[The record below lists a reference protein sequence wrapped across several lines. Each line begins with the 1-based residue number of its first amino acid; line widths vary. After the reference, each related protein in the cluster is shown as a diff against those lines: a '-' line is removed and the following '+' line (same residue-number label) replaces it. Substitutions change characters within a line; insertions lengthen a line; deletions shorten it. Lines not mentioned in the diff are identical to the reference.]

1 MFGQLKLAQTRFQG
15 CLESVQRIG
24 PENQEKVSLLPLTSS
39 FDPEK
44 VIVDVGTGYFVE
56 KSRADAKKHY
66 EDKIAY
72 VTKNMEQLQDTIH
85 RKQDNVR
92 VVGEVMQVKALQQ
105 RENA

>member
-1 MFGQLKLAQTRFQG
+1 M
-15 CLESVQRIG
+15 
-24 PENQEKVSLLPLTSS
+24 SLLPLTSS
-39 FDPEK
+39 LYVPGRLSDPEK

-66 EDKIAY
+66 QDKIAD

-92 VVGEVMQVKALQQ
+92 VVGEVMQVVC
-105 RENA
+105 